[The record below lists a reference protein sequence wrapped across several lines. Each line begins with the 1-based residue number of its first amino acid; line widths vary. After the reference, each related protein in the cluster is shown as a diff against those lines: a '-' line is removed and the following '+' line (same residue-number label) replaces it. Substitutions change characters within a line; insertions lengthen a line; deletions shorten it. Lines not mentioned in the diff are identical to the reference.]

1 MKYKTAFR
9 LGIRAIGVLIAAQEI
24 PWFLQGCVPATIEL
38 LRLDPFGAGAFPS
51 WSWYLGNF
59 LGHVVGFAIG
69 AYLFFR
75 GDWIVN
81 LAIPSNRPYCH
92 ECAYELT
99 GLPTEGVC
107 PECGTPYRR
116 EGGTRT
122 DGERP
127 A

>member
-9 LGIRAIGVLIAAQEI
+9 LAIRAVGVLIIAQQI
-24 PWFLQGCVPATIEL
+24 PSFVQGCIPITIAVLDLEFLTGGLGAWEWFLAAL
-38 LRLDPFGAGAFPS
+38 
-51 WSWYLGNF
+51 
-59 LGHVVGFAIG
+59 LGHVAGLAIG
-69 AYLFFR
+69 LYLFFHAE
-75 GDWIVN
+75 WIVN

-107 PECGTPYRR
+107 PECGTPYRL
-116 EGGTRT
+116 ESATRT
-122 DGERP
+122 AGDAR